1 LKKVFS
7 YILLMPILTMLGILF
22 IAPVTRAD
30 TPLTC
35 NMVTQTGDDDGSF
48 PMTLPFN
55 LQLGDTDYNQ
65 VYYSTNGTM
74 SFGQPD
80 GTYWDY
86 PQTPSV
92 SLAGRDWVSF
102 GEGAYTSYGYNDS
115 SFCIEWSVRPYPQS
129 TGELTQIRL
138 VVNKFINGGW
148 HGEITTLGWIPSDI
162 RRGIRAIQGGPV
174 VTMEA
179 AFDVNGGAPIEVPPA
194 PAPTS
199 FTEPPAIPI
208 QCWDGTI
215 IYDPAVCPIEPIPS
229 VTPTP
234 EPSPTATV
242 EPSPTPEPSTQS
254 PEPTLTPSPEPV
266 PSESPSTSQTP
277 TPSPSPSESQSQL
290 PIPVVIPSP
299 SPEQPFLSPTPEV
312 PTPTQSPTPDPD
324 PSSID
329 LSFDNLTTEQ
339 AVEQVLSQYS
349 PQEAVPFS
357 LLEEAGLDY
366 SDLPPEQ
373 PIMLENGVVLT
384 ASVADALQIFSN
396 PSEILGAVFTDPGK
410 ALTAIANIGADMTDT
425 TRKESQKVVVAAVI
439 AAQILTTASMVG
451 RVR

>member
-1 LKKVFS
+1 
-7 YILLMPILTMLGILF
+7 MPILTMLGILF
-22 IAPVTRAD
+22 IVPVTRAD

-48 PMTLPFN
+48 PMTLPFS
-55 LQLGDTDYNQ
+55 LQLGETDYNQ
-65 VYYSTNGTM
+65 VCYSTNGTM

-102 GEGAYTSYGYNDS
+102 GEGGYTSYGYNDS

-138 VVNKFINGGW
+138 VVNKFSNGGW
-148 HGEITTLGWIPSDI
+148 HGEITTLGWIPPDI
-162 RRGIRAIQGGPV
+162 RRGIRAVQGGPV
-174 VTMEA
+174 VIMEA

-199 FTEPPAIPI
+199 FTDPP
-208 QCWDGTI
+208 
-215 IYDPAVCPIEPIPS
+215 VVPS
-229 VTPTP
+229 ETPTP
-234 EPSPTATV
+234 TLEPSPTA
-242 EPSPTPEPSTQS
+242 S
-254 PEPTLTPSPEPV
+254 PEPQ
-266 PSESPSTSQTP
+266 PSESPTPTIEPSPQPSEPSPQPSETSVQPSETPSQEP

-290 PIPVVIPSP
+290 PIPFVTPSP
-299 SPEQPFLSPTPEV
+299 SPEQPSLSPSPEA
-312 PTPTQSPTPDPD
+312 PTPIQSPSPDPS

-329 LSFDNLTTEQ
+329 LPFDNLTIEE
-339 AVEQVLSQYS
+339 AVAQVLAEYS
-349 PQEAVPFS
+349 PQEAIPFE
-357 LLEEAGLDY
+357 LLQEAGLDY
-366 SDLPPEQ
+366 SDLPPDQ
-373 PIMLENGVVLT
+373 PVTLENGVILT
-384 ASVADALQIFSN
+384 AEVADALEIFSN

-410 ALTAIANIGADMTDT
+410 AITAISNIGSDMTDA

-439 AAQILTTASMVG
+439 AAQVLTTASMVG

>member
-1 LKKVFS
+1 
-7 YILLMPILTMLGILF
+7 MPILTMLGILF